1 MTKKSPAVL
10 LLDRSI
16 PHDVAAQ
23 LLGVDAAHFDGAK
36 HLTLREAF
44 RLVLRPALK
53 DRHIS
58 RGQRRGVLRREIV
71 AQKAKAKTVSAEALN
86 TAIRVTARQVEGD
99 ISEVADRL
107 AGLDPQAA
115 AKLRKAARAASR
127 SAHIETTV
135 RNLGQH

>member
-1 MTKKSPAVL
+1 MTKKSPAIL

-16 PHDVAAQ
+16 PHDVAAH
-23 LLGVDAAHFDGAK
+23 LLGVDAALFEGQVK
-36 HLTLREAF
+36 LTLRLAF
-44 RLVLRPALK
+44 RLALRPALK
-53 DRHIS
+53 ERHIS

-71 AQKAKAKTVSAEALN
+71 AQKAKAKAVSAEALN

-107 AGLDPQAA
+107 AALDPKAA

-127 SAHIETTV
+127 SAHTETAV